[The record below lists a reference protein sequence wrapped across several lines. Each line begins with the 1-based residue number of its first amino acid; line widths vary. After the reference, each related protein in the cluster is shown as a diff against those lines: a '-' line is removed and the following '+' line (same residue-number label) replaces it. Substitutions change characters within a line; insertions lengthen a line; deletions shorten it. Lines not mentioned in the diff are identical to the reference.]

1 MQQIKL
7 FKSVETEL
15 AALETDVNAWLKT
28 SGGKVINI
36 FGNIAP
42 QTRGEAGGGDRRF
55 SPSDIFLAIVY
66 EK

>member
-7 FKSVETEL
+7 FKGVETEL
-15 AALETDVNAWLKT
+15 STLESDINSWLKAD
-28 SGGKVINI
+28 GGTIVNI

-42 QTRGEAGGGDRRF
+42 QTRGSGEVAERRF
-55 SPSDIFLAIVY
+55 SPSDIFIAIVY

>member
-15 AALETDVNAWLKT
+15 SGLESDINGWLKS
-28 SGGKVINI
+28 SGGKIVNI

-42 QTRGEAGGGDRRF
+42 QTRGEGGGGDRRF
-55 SPSDIFLAIVY
+55 TPSDVFVAIVY